1 MSDAVAIGRLTESLS
16 LPISFVPRAAPIPA
30 DVRVVWRLPLLLLTV
45 AAVRGGRASWKQLH
59 VLSSGIRTEIGGARL
74 RAGLNNERA
83 PDEPVARFEPGLSAT
98 VSLAVGLELVR
109 WDRGRRLELTA
120 AGERAV
126 AELREQGVFGAEEH
140 LLQRIA
146 SQVSM
151 TAANRILGG

>member
-1 MSDAVAIGRLTESLS
+1 MNDAVAIGRLTERLS

-30 DVRVVWRLPLLLLTV
+30 DVRIVWRLPLLLLTL

-59 VLSSGIRTEIGGARL
+59 VLSSGVRTESGGTRL
-74 RAGLNNERA
+74 EAALDNERP

-98 VSLAVGLELVR
+98 VSLAVGLNLAR

-126 AELREQGVFGAEEH
+126 VELKQQGVFAAQEDF
-140 LLQRIA
+140 LQRVA
-146 SQVSM
+146 SRVSM
-151 TAANRILGG
+151 TAANRLLGK